1 MKETKLKQYLYEHPH
16 LLDDAFEVSLTEA
29 NKWAKDNKLSAMD
42 VIALAKEKHPDISSE
57 KWTAFEKVAKQSEQ
71 KSKQD
76 KKGSIVHIRWWQV
89 AVAAIILIVLTFTL
103 VPPARAFAESV
114 IRYIVSIFDGGI
126 DIHQDGE
133 IIVHGTVSPED
144 HYSPSD
150 DEDDDEIDYL
160 ETTFSNLSEFT
171 SFTGYHPI
179 RIMSDKFSIKEIEYQ
194 SVPNVFDKLCTTY
207 EYENGVLVYIW
218 EVWGNERGAS
228 IFENENDVL
237 IQTTALDERP
247 VIGYVDSVA
256 GECVLE
262 ILLEDSNITVM
273 YLGDLDYHD
282 VIENLIYSK

>member
-1 MKETKLKQYLYEHPH
+1 MKETKLKQYLYEHPQ

-42 VIALAKEKHPDISSE
+42 VIALAKEKNPDIASE

-114 IRYIVSIFDGGI
+114 IRYIVSIFEGGV
-126 DIHQDGE
+126 DIHQEGE
-133 IIVHGTVSPED
+133 VITHWTPSPED
-144 HYSPSD
+144 YDSTSD
-150 DEDDDEIDYL
+150 DEGDDEIDYL

-171 SFTGYHPI
+171 AYTGYHPI
-179 RIMSDKFSIKEIEYQ
+179 RINSVELTIKEIEYQ
-194 SVPNVFDKLCTTY
+194 SVPNVFDKICTTY
-207 EYENGVLVYIW
+207 ENENGVQVYIW
-218 EVWGNERGAS
+218 QVWGNERGAS
-228 IFENENDVL
+228 IFENEDDIL
-237 IQTTALDERP
+237 IQTTALDGKQ
-247 VIGYVDSVA
+247 VIGYVDTIN

-262 ILLEDSNITVM
+262 IILEDSNITVM
-273 YLGDLDYHD
+273 YLGELDYRD
-282 VIENLIYSK
+282 VLEVLAYS